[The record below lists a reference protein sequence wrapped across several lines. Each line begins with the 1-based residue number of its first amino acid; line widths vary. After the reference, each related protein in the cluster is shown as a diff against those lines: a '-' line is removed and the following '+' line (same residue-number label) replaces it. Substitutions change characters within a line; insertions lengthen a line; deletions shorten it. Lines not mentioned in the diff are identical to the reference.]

1 MDDPATRPLPMPAS
15 ISQQALY
22 FLNSNLNSR
31 EHLDGAPLLLS
42 ELQTRC
48 DDLDRVLSDLALQL
62 RSNLTRHSDHSN
74 RVGSLFENVHA
85 QLQELCSSSTR
96 SSSDGGSRRGMVEEL
111 QALAKEVA
119 RVETVRNYAE
129 TALKL
134 DMLVGDIE
142 DAVSSSMNRTLRK
155 HSSTKNSEDMRSVA
169 LRHLKSTEDLLSS
182 ISKTHPEWNRL
193 VSAVD
198 HRIDRALAIL
208 RPQAIADHR
217 ALLAS
222 LGWPPPLSTLS
233 SSTSDAERSTE
244 VQNPLF
250 TMKGDLKLQYCES
263 FLALCGLQELQR
275 QRKSRQLG
283 GHYKDVTLHQ
293 PLWAIEE
300 LVNPISVASQRHF
313 SKWIEKPEYIFA
325 LVYKITRDYVDSMD
339 DLLQPLV
346 DEAMLSGYSCREEW
360 ILAMVSSLSTYL
372 AKEIFPMY
380 VDQLSEE
387 TVPGTQT
394 QARLSW
400 LHLVDLMIGFDKQV
414 KTLAAHSGMLLSLQE
429 DGNMQNLSALT
440 VFCDRPDWLDLW
452 AEIELSEALS
462 KLKSQMEDN
471 RNWLSQ
477 DLGVSL
483 LSGQEDNKSPLI
495 SSTVLQRL
503 SSVIDR
509 CRSLPSTSLRSRFV
523 KLTGSPIICMFL
535 DRLLLRCQE
544 AEGLTALTDDDALT
558 KVALSVNAASYFET
572 VLKEWCEYVFF
583 LEMGLNHTDKLEK
596 EDDPTAAGAAV
607 NGIFYEEI
615 KRLNKF
621 KIEWV
626 EKLSTV
632 VLRGFDA
639 RCRDYIKNKKQWQEK
654 GEEALAQSRS
664 YLGAMDYLQGKM
676 SILEEGLNKI
686 DFTRVWRSLA
696 AGIDKLIFHGL
707 FVANIKFHDSGVERL
722 SNDLMVLFGVFGAWC
737 LRPQGFFPKIS
748 EGLKLLKM
756 ATNQVNN
763 NLIREERWLKENGIR
778 HLTAAEVEKIAKNR
792 VFAR

>member
-1 MDDPATRPLPMPAS
+1 METRPLPLPAS

-22 FLNSNLNSR
+22 FINSNLNSR
-31 EHLDGAPLLLS
+31 EHLERAPVLLS

-48 DDLDRVLSDLALQL
+48 DDLDRMLSDLALQL

-85 QLQELCSSSTR
+85 QLQDLQHSSSQL
-96 SSSDGGSRRGMVEEL
+96 SSDGGSRSGMVEEL

-142 DAVSSSMNRTLRK
+142 DAASSSMNRTLRK
-155 HSSTKNSEDMRSVA
+155 HSSTKNYEDMRSVA
-169 LRHLKSTEDLLSS
+169 LRHLKSTEDLLTSV
-182 ISKTHPEWNRL
+182 SKRHPEWNRL

-244 VQNPLF
+244 VKNPLF
-250 TMKGDLKLQYCES
+250 TMKGDLKVQYCVS

-283 GHYKDVTLHQ
+283 GRYKDFALHQ

-300 LVNPISVASQRHF
+300 LVNPISIASQCHF

-325 LVYKITRDYVDSMD
+325 LVYKITREYVDSMD

-372 AKEIFPMY
+372 AKEIFPIY

-387 TVPGTQT
+387 SETGIKT

-400 LHLVDLMIGFDKQV
+400 LHLVDLMLAFDKQV
-414 KTLAAHSGMLLSLQE
+414 QTLAAHSGMHLSLEE
-429 DGNMQNLSALT
+429 DGNVQNLSSLT
-440 VFCDRPDWLDLW
+440 VFCDRPDWIDLW
-452 AEIELSEALS
+452 ADIELSEALS

-471 RNWLSQ
+471 KNWLSE
-477 DLGVSL
+477 DRGVSL

-495 SSTVLQRL
+495 SSAVLQRL

-509 CRSLPSTSLRSRFV
+509 CRSLPSASLRSRFV
-523 KLTGSPIICMFL
+523 KLTGSPIICKFF
-535 DRLLLRCQE
+535 DCLLLRCQE
-544 AEGLTALTDDDALT
+544 AEGLTALADDDALT
-558 KVALSVNAASYFET
+558 KVALSVNAARYFES

-583 LEMGLNHTDKLEK
+583 LEMGLSNTDKLEK
-596 EDDPTAAGAAV
+596 EDDPTATGAPG
-607 NGIFYEEI
+607 NGIFDEEI
-615 KRLNKF
+615 KRLNEF
-621 KIEWV
+621 IIEWV

-632 VLRGFDA
+632 VSRGFEA
-639 RCRDYIKNKKQWQEK
+639 RCRDYIKNKKQWQERSQ
-654 GEEALAQSRS
+654 EDSAQSRS
-664 YLGAMDYLQGKM
+664 YLTAMDYLQGKL

-696 AGIDKLIFHGL
+696 AGIDKLFFHGL
-707 FVANIKFHDSGVERL
+707 LVGKIKFYNWGVERL

-756 ATNQVNN
+756 ANNDVNN
-763 NLIREERWLKENGIR
+763 KLIREERWLKENGIR
-778 HLTAAEVEKIAKNR
+778 HLTAAEVEKIVKNR
-792 VFAR
+792 VVAG

>member
-1 MDDPATRPLPMPAS
+1 MEDMVTRPLPLPAS

-22 FLNSNLNSR
+22 FINSNLNSR
-31 EHLDGAPLLLS
+31 EHLDRAPVLLS

-48 DDLDRVLSDLALQL
+48 DDLDRMLSDLALQL

-85 QLQELCSSSTR
+85 QLQDLQHSSSQL
-96 SSSDGGSRRGMVEEL
+96 SSDGGSRSGMVEEL

-142 DAVSSSMNRTLRK
+142 DAASSSMNRTLRK
-155 HSSTKNSEDMRSVA
+155 HSSTKNYEDMRSVA
-169 LRHLKSTEDLLSS
+169 LRHLKSTEDLLTSV
-182 ISKTHPEWNRL
+182 SKRHPEWNRL

-283 GHYKDVTLHQ
+283 GRYKDFALHQ

-300 LVNPISVASQRHF
+300 LVNPISIASQCHF

-346 DEAMLSGYSCREEW
+346 DEAKLSGYSCREEW

-372 AKEIFPMY
+372 AREIFPIY

-387 TVPGTQT
+387 SETGIKT

-400 LHLVDLMIGFDKQV
+400 LHLVDLMIAFDKRVQA
-414 KTLAAHSGMLLSLQE
+414 LAAHSGMHLSLEE
-429 DGNMQNLSALT
+429 DGNVQNLSSLT
-440 VFCDRPDWLDLW
+440 VFCDRPDWIDLW
-452 AEIELSEALS
+452 ADIELSEALS

-471 RNWLSQ
+471 KNWLSE
-477 DLGVSL
+477 DRGVSL

-495 SSTVLQRL
+495 SSAVLQRL

-509 CRSLPSTSLRSRFV
+509 CRSLPSASLRSRFV
-523 KLTGSPIICMFL
+523 KLTGSPIICKFF
-535 DRLLLRCQE
+535 DCLLLRCQE
-544 AEGLTALTDDDALT
+544 AEGLTALADDDALT
-558 KVALSVNAASYFET
+558 KVALSVNAARYFES

-583 LEMGLNHTDKLEK
+583 LEMGLNNTDKLEK
-596 EDDPTAAGAAV
+596 EDDPTATGAPG
-607 NGIFYEEI
+607 NGIFDEEI
-615 KRLNKF
+615 KRLNEF

-632 VLRGFDA
+632 VSRGFEA
-639 RCRDYIKNKKQWQEK
+639 RCRDYIKTKKQWQEK
-654 GEEALAQSRS
+654 SQEDSAQSRS
-664 YLGAMDYLQGKM
+664 YLTAMDYLQGKL

-696 AGIDKLIFHGL
+696 AGIDKLFFHGL
-707 FVANIKFHDSGVERL
+707 LVGKIKFYDWGVERL

-756 ATNQVNN
+756 ANNEVNN
-763 NLIREERWLKENGIR
+763 KLIREERWLKENEIR
-778 HLTAAEVEKIAKNR
+778 HLTAAEVEKIVKNR
-792 VFAR
+792 VFAG